1 MRKGYI
7 QKTFWFNSWCDSVCC
22 SIPSLS
28 EDVAREAFKSYA
40 SSQCCYSSG
49 PAQDG
54 VITSMEPFNTY
65 RVIWCLHSL
74 WCVCYLR
81 MLLSCSVGLV
91 SADLIQTRL
100 ITKTQSWSVSRYVVR
115 IMTTDHWLFYLQI
128 GSHNG
133 PCILMLISIYR
144 RQFII
149 FFLYLRIRVQ
159 QLNTPFTYVTNLKAI
174 QVQQDSDSKEV
185 FELQAQ
191 GYELVFFKPTM
202 KFRIQKL
209 HLVYIES

>member
-1 MRKGYI
+1 
-7 QKTFWFNSWCDSVCC
+7 
-22 SIPSLS
+22 
-28 EDVAREAFKSYA
+28 
-40 SSQCCYSSG
+40 
-49 PAQDG
+49 
-54 VITSMEPFNTY
+54 
-65 RVIWCLHSL
+65 
-74 WCVCYLR
+74 
-81 MLLSCSVGLV
+81 
-91 SADLIQTRL
+91 
-100 ITKTQSWSVSRYVVR
+100 
-115 IMTTDHWLFYLQI
+115 
-128 GSHNG
+128 
-133 PCILMLISIYR
+133 MLISIYR